1 MNNRLREAVHQY
13 TYYVIIGIASLFALI
28 FLPMLGSEVGLG
40 FDVPDTA
47 VGWIVFATTKAI
59 VAFLNVLIFHSFKM
73 QAKVN
78 IKDNENYKKANEIL
92 SKVKTKEYNPRS
104 PFKYQSQSYSKK
116 GTTIFFSTAAATVAL
131 TQAIMTFDYV
141 TMFTYLFTIIMG
153 IVFGIMQMFRD
164 EDYWTREY
172 LDYAKI
178 MEKEKSNDNNRQQ
191 DVQEPTGTGS

>member
-40 FDVPDTA
+40 FDVPNTT

-73 QAKVN
+73 QAIVN
-78 IKDNENYKKANEIL
+78 VKDDENYKKANEIL
-92 SKVKTKEYNPRS
+92 SRIKTKEYNPRS
-104 PFKYQSQSYSKK
+104 PVRYQSQSYMRK
-116 GTTIFFSTAAATVAL
+116 GTTIFLSTAAATIAL

-141 TMFTYLFTIIMG
+141 TMFTYLFTIVMG
-153 IVFGIMQMFRD
+153 IVFGIMTMFKD
-164 EDYWTREY
+164 EEYWTHEY
-172 LDYAKI
+172 LDYANL
-178 MEKEKSNDNNRQQ
+178 KENENNDNNRQ
-191 DVQEPTGTGS
+191 

>member
-40 FDVPDTA
+40 FDVPNTT

-73 QAKVN
+73 QAIVN
-78 IKDNENYKKANEIL
+78 VKDDENYRKANEIL
-92 SKVKTKEYNPRS
+92 SRIKTKEYNPRS
-104 PFKYQSQSYSKK
+104 PVRYQSQSYMRK
-116 GTTIFFSTAAATVAL
+116 GTTIFFSTAAATIAL

-141 TMFTYLFTIIMG
+141 TMFTYLFTIVMG
-153 IVFGIMQMFRD
+153 IVFGIMTMFKD
-164 EDYWTREY
+164 EEYWTHEY
-172 LDYAKI
+172 LDYANL
-178 MEKEKSNDNNRQQ
+178 KENENNDNNRQ
-191 DVQEPTGTGS
+191 